1 MHSKIFCTYFKLDS
15 AIIKFS
21 RNKFHDFLPDIDISS
36 FFTKPLDKKG
46 IQNTIL
52 SLNPLKAIGT
62 NTIPTKILKLLSNNI
77 SNKLSELLNLYFF
90 ALCFSFDP
98 KI

>member
-36 FFTKPLDKKG
+36 FFIKPLDNKE

-52 SLNPLKAIGT
+52 SLNPLKAIAI
-62 NTIPTKILKLLSNNI
+62 NTILKLLSNNI